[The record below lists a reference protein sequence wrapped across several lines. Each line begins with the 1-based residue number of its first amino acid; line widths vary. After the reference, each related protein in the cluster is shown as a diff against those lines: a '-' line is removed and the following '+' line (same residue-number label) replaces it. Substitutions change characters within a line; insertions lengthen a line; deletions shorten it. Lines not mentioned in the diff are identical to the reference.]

1 MECQAKERDSMAKRQ
16 QPSIWDWQ
24 QPHRK
29 HVRGVVF
36 VKPLPGSLMERLMN
50 ETMEEQDERLAK
62 IEQRRK

>member
-36 VKPLPGSLMERLMN
+36 VKPLPGSLM
-50 ETMEEQDERLAK
+50 A
-62 IEQRRK
+62 